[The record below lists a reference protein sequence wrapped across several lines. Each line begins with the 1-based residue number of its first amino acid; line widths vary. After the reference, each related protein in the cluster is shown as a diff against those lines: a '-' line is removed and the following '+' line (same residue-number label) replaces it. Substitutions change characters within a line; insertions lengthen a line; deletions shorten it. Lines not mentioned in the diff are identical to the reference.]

1 MAKLIGQQMA
11 SFSVAFARDSEGTA
25 TTSQSKS
32 LGTRRQSM
40 AMTKDRMI
48 LGFLGN
54 YERYSARPSLWAI
67 AGAAVDNVVTK
78 LLDWQER
85 ARQRRQLLTLD
96 ETALKDFGR
105 SRADAARE
113 GTKPFWRT

>member
-1 MAKLIGQQMA
+1 
-11 SFSVAFARDSEGTA
+11 
-25 TTSQSKS
+25 
-32 LGTRRQSM
+32 
-40 AMTKDRMI
+40 MTMIKDRMI

-54 YERYSARPSLWAI
+54 YQRHSPRPSLWAV
-67 AGAAVDNVVTK
+67 AGAAVNNVVTT

-85 ARQRRQLLTLD
+85 TRQRRQLLDLD
-96 ETALKDFGR
+96 DAALKDFGR